1 LIFFNASDSE
11 AFSRF
16 SKHHNSTGNKQMNLM
31 QQAKYVRAISPAA
44 LLDNTQATA
53 TVIDARDY
61 DYCTIVVQL
70 GSTDIAIT
78 ALKIETCATSGG
90 SYADLTGATFSGGTS
105 PDGTTLALPSA
116 TDDNQV
122 CVFQIDMRGKQ
133 PFLKVVATFGDGS
146 VGGFIAAVAILT
158 KGHLSPSTSV
168 TMADGDV
175 CRVL

>member
-1 LIFFNASDSE
+1 
-11 AFSRF
+11 
-16 SKHHNSTGNKQMNLM
+16 MNLM

-44 LLDNTQATA
+44 IIDNASATA
-53 TVIDARDY
+53 TVIDTRDF

-70 GSTDIAIT
+70 GATDIALT
-78 ALKIETCATSGG
+78 ALKVQSSDASGG
-90 SYADLTGATFSGGTS
+90 SYVDITGATFAGGTS
-105 PDGTTLALPSA
+105 PDGTTLALPSG

-122 CVFQIDMRGKQ
+122 AVFQIDMRGKN

-146 VGGFIAAVAILT
+146 AGGFIAASAVLT
-158 KGHLSPSTSV
+158 KAHLSPATSA

>member
-1 LIFFNASDSE
+1 
-11 AFSRF
+11 
-16 SKHHNSTGNKQMNLM
+16 MNLM

-44 LLDNTQATA
+44 ILDNTSATA

-70 GSTDIAIT
+70 GATDIAIT
-78 ALKIETCATSGG
+78 ALKVQTASTSGG
-90 SYADLTGATFSGGTS
+90 SYTDLTGATFSGGTS

-116 TDDNQV
+116 TDDNQT
-122 CVFQIDMRGKQ
+122 CVFQIDMRGKN
-133 PFLKVVATFGDGS
+133 PFLQVVATFGDGT

-158 KGHLSPSTSV
+158 KAHVAPSTSV

>member
-1 LIFFNASDSE
+1 
-11 AFSRF
+11 
-16 SKHHNSTGNKQMNLM
+16 M

-44 LLDNTQATA
+44 AIDNTSATA
-53 TVIDARDY
+53 TVIDARDF

-70 GSTDIAIT
+70 GGTDIAMT
-78 ALKIETCATSGG
+78 ALKVQTAATSGG
-90 SYADLTGATFSGGTS
+90 SYTDLTGATFAGGTS

-122 CVFQIDMRGKQ
+122 CVFQIDMRGKN
-133 PFLKVVATFGDGS
+133 PFLQVVATFGDGA
-146 VGGFIAAVAILT
+146 VGGFISATAILT
-158 KGHLSPSTSV
+158 KAHLAPSTSV